1 MQTEFPIS
9 RLMIRQYADALDK
22 WVDSLKCNVAGDAA
36 RARALATEAADRFD
50 YIAQQLT
57 VGNNGSADPHPDAV
71 IAQYAI
77 REYMEPDIDSEI
89 STDQLEVLNRNRN
102 LIGTLYEEGANLYS
116 GRNGGQPVER
126 PYATFGW
133 KDTGSKWALT
143 SPAEARAA
151 LALRYIETEDFAK
164 ASELLGRFDSNL
176 CPGLDGAHMILLAQA
191 GLWDTLINV
200 AGVVG
205 TRYSNERTRSVQPG
219 DPDALGHAMR
229 LNTWYLAT
237 YFQALA
243 YASLGEFN
251 TAEPI
256 FTEVER
262 ATTMPVLVSLS
273 AFNHARMAQAQGRD
287 KEASELLSESL
298 RIHPTQRARA
308 AMSTGILPL
317 RVTSADLISRRRDR
331 WDPDTE
337 PDPELERK
345 KQLKS
350 EQARMLERATLL
362 LQEIIG
368 MKALKAEMEELS
380 FAIAEEGVKRSRGT
394 GTKGANFNSLLL
406 GHPGTGKTTITEY
419 LALVF
424 CAHGLVDEPEPVVL
438 HRADLVAGFQGQ
450 SAGKTREALTKYT
463 GRYILIDEA
472 YALAQP
478 PDINGQGVDPFGVE
492 ALDTIVAMSEGLY
505 QKNTI
510 MALAGYPDKMRAL
523 LEVNP
528 GLGGRFPLRYEFA
541 SYSNEELYEIFAIRA
556 TERGLILD
564 PDVKD
569 LFTGT
574 EFGILQREVT
584 PGTLF
589 ADKLNNARL
598 MRDLIETASRIG
610 SARRG
615 RSGREVHSFTD
626 AEIAQVTAED
636 VRAAFWRLVEPKRY
650 LLSG

>member
-9 RLMIRQYADALDK
+9 RVMIRQYADALDK
-22 WVDSLKCNVAGDAA
+22 WVDSLKCNVVGDAA
-36 RARALATEAADRFD
+36 RARALAAEAADRFD

-77 REYMEPDIDSEI
+77 REYMEPDIASEI
-89 STDQLEVLNRNRN
+89 STDQLEALNRNRN
-102 LIGTLYEEGANLYS
+102 LIGTLYEEGAKFFS
-116 GRNGGQPVER
+116 SRNGGQPVER

-133 KDTGSKWALT
+133 KDTGTRWALT

-164 ASELLGRFDSNL
+164 ASDLLGRFDSNL

-200 AGVVG
+200 AGAVG
-205 TRYSNERTRSVQPG
+205 TRYSNERTRSLQPG
-219 DPDALGHAMR
+219 DPDTLGHAMR

-256 FTEVER
+256 FTEVES
-262 ATTMPVLVSLS
+262 ATAMPVLVSLS

-317 RVTSADLISRRRDR
+317 RVTTADLIARRHDR

-345 KQLKS
+345 QRRKS
-350 EQARMLERATLL
+350 DQARMLEQAQLK

-368 MKALKAEMEELS
+368 MKALKAEMEELA
-380 FAIAEEGVKRSRGT
+380 FAAAEEGIQRSRGT
-394 GTKGANFNSLLL
+394 GTKKSNFNMLLQ

-424 CAHGLVDEPEPVVL
+424 CAHGLVDEPEPVL
-438 HRADLVAGFQGQ
+438 LFRADLVAGYQGQ
-450 SAGKTREALTKYT
+450 SANKTSKALTKHT
-463 GRYILIDEA
+463 GRFILIDEA
-472 YALAQP
+472 YTLAYP
-478 PDINGQGVDPFGVE
+478 PDGSGQGVDPFGME
-492 ALDTIVAMSEGLY
+492 ALDTIVAKSEALY
-505 QKNTI
+505 QQNTV
-510 MALAGYPDKMRAL
+510 MAMAGYINKMRGL
-523 LEVNP
+523 LEMNP

-541 SYSNEELYEIFAIRA
+541 SYSNDQLYEIFAIRA
-556 TERGLILD
+556 FERGKTLD
-564 PDVKD
+564 PDVED

-574 EFGILQREVT
+574 EFKILQREVE

-615 RSGREVHSFTD
+615 RSGRDVHSFTD
-626 AEIAQVTAED
+626 IEIAQVTAED